1 MEVPSKSFG
10 KNGSGR
16 TGGSR
21 VIISFV
27 DLPIVNI
34 ELVASSI
41 ITLVSAN
48 GIALLSVRL
57 YYSLRQILC
66 YGCN

>member
-16 TGGSR
+16 TGGIR

-41 ITLVSAN
+41 ITLVF
-48 GIALLSVRL
+48 
-57 YYSLRQILC
+57 C
-66 YGCN
+66 